1 MQTLTLSI
9 DGMTCMGCVSNIT
22 RVLTAL
28 PGVSQADVSKETAS
42 ATLTFDE
49 TQQNAASFK
58 QAIEDAGFDVRD

>member
-28 PGVSQADVSKETAS
+28 PGVSQADVSKEAAS

-49 TQQNAASFK
+49 TLQSAASFK